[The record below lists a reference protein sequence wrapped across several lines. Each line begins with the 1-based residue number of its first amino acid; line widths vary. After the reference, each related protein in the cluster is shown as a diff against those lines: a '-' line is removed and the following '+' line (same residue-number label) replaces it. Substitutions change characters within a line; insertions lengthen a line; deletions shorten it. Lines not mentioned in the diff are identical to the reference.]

1 MIGVQLPPAN
11 AITLLPAIVPVES
24 LFWYSLQVAF
34 GCILFIIISLCFF
47 SCREYKE
54 VKEEENGIC

>member
-1 MIGVQLPPAN
+1 MFHLIGVQLPPAN

-47 SCREYKE
+47 SCREYKR
-54 VKEEENGIC
+54 